1 MRLLV
6 ATSLTKGLVWTISS
20 TSYEE
25 MPLLTQRLVLAP
37 TSIPEAYDRRWL
49 CHKTTHRV
57 IYDEMQ
63 AYKPEWAWDVV
74 LWNASGELTEGT
86 IGNIALELDGVWYT
100 PPVSSGLLPGIARQ
114 CAINDLKLKERVL
127 YVHDIKRATR
137 CVWMNSLRGWI
148 DVSIEE
154 LSV

>member
-1 MRLLV
+1 
-6 ATSLTKGLVWTISS
+6 
-20 TSYEE
+20 
-25 MPLLTQRLVLAP
+25 
-37 TSIPEAYDRRWL
+37 
-49 CHKTTHRV
+49 
-57 IYDEMQ
+57 MQ

-86 IGNIALELDGVWYT
+86 IGNIALELDGIWYT
-100 PPVSSGLLPGIARQ
+100 PPVSLGLLPGIARQ
-114 CAINDLKLKERVL
+114 CAINDLTLRERVL
-127 YVHDIKRATR
+127 YVHDIQRATR